1 MANYANLKSDIA
13 GVIRTNNNEE
23 ITGDILQEQL
33 FNMVGELGAGYQYM
47 GIAIP
52 TTNPGSPDAN
62 VFYIA
67 STAGTYTNFGG
78 AVVADGEVAVLKYNG
93 TWTKEVS
100 GAATAAQVTQ
110 LGREVEGETIVNSTS
125 ANGVKRLLT
134 TALPAGA
141 TITSVTGLD
150 SASNRAIILYEDSQ
164 DATGLKILVN
174 SDLPVTLAK
183 AYTYWQAYQSG
194 SPTCVMTATVPG
206 MIDKVDDLQDSV
218 DEIEQDID
226 TLHDKD
232 VLIDD
237 EIAKIKGSINAQ
249 MDFSS
254 GSVAQYANRW
264 IPYDFIA
271 GRIYGFNILTEDATI
286 NTYFS
291 LRDTNGSTI
300 DGQNNIGTGKGAR
313 SFSFECTANAPRLY
327 MSYAAS
333 GPSIVYQ
340 IQVQDLSALSLVS
353 LDKRVEELETDIAEI
368 QGTTDIVLGE
378 SVDISGSANFQT
390 RGFYIRGDLQLIESE
405 YWRMSDPVLVKSGQ
419 TLKMRARG
427 TGTKTFG
434 FIGIDSAVPIT
445 SILDVRDLSVIDETR
460 FAEQDQFVD
469 FSWTAVEDTYVII
482 QYYVLD
488 SVTLGYEPINDRVVN
503 VEKTINDINEK
514 LEQEGDLMEEW
525 VKEEI
530 SLLVYKLRS
539 LSKDN
544 LVIFAFNTDQHY
556 TQAENGTDVNPAI
569 IRGLKSIPELAKLSP
584 LNLVVLGGDEAG
596 YGGNADNTLQGVADD
611 VAQVVKAGYTSLCP
625 VVAMS
630 GNHDAYQN
638 VGTENSDGY
647 QEFNWKTRG
656 NVARKE
662 LDWSGIRSTN
672 SWYDDNIQRVRFVFL
687 DYYSVNQ
694 GTELADC
701 IDSALGDNK
710 LKNSDWQVLIF
721 SHNVISAAGTNV
733 TAPMSASVWTQI
745 LGYITQG
752 VNIVA
757 CINGHAHNITQGVK
771 DGVLM
776 IAVNQ
781 ALPVTNPSSPAID
794 PSFDGNTYTN
804 VLESAKETAYQ
815 VFAFDR
821 TNNKLYVF
829 QYGAGTDRVFNTTP
843 GSRGIELDVLSG
855 VVSSSETIAGGAIKA
870 TNHNTE
876 YSVTL
881 DATGAYS
888 FPYLCPGLAW
898 QIDVALPGG
907 GTASQTYNSATGAHT
922 LNISI

>member
-1 MANYANLKSDIA
+1 MSNYNSLKTTIDANIKQN
-13 GVIRTNNNEE
+13 GNQE
-23 ITGDILQEQL
+23 ITGQILNSVLNQ
-33 FNMVGELGAGYQYM
+33 MVTTLGAGYQFA
-47 GIAIP
+47 GVATIA
-52 TTNPGSPDAN
+52 TNPGSPDAK

-67 STAGTYTNFGG
+67 NGKGTYEKFGG
-78 AVVADGEVAVLKYNG
+78 INVTEDEVVVLYWDTAWHKVATGIASQEKLS
-93 TWTKEVS
+93 ELR
-100 GAATAAQVTQ
+100 Q
-110 LGREVEGETIVNSTS
+110 EVEGETIVNSTS
-125 ANGVKRLLT
+125 ADGVKKLLT

-150 SASNRAIILYEDSQ
+150 SNPNRFIILYEDSQ
-164 DATGLKILVN
+164 DATGLRILVN
-174 SDLPVTLAK
+174 SDLPVTLTK
-183 AYTYWQAYQSG
+183 AYPYWQAYQPD
-194 SPTCVMTATVPG
+194 SPTCIMTATVPG
-206 MIDKVDDLQDSV
+206 MIDKVDDLQYSVDDLQYSV
-218 DEIEQDID
+218 DEIEKDI
-226 TLHDKD
+226 
-232 VLIDD
+232 
-237 EIAKIKGSINAQ
+237 EKIKGSINAQ

-254 GSVAQYANRW
+254 GSVAQYTNRW

-271 GRIYGFNILTEDATI
+271 GRTYRFNILTEDATI

-291 LRDTNGSTI
+291 LRDTNGSVI
-300 DGQNNIGTGKGAR
+300 NGQNNIGMGKGAR

-353 LDKRVEELETDIAEI
+353 LDKRVEELEPDV

-378 SVDISGSANFQT
+378 SVDISKSANFQT
-390 RGFYIRGDLQLIESE
+390 RGFFISRDLQLIDSQ
-405 YWRMSDPVLVKSGQ
+405 YWLMSDPVLVKSGQ
-419 TLKMRARG
+419 TLKMMAYG
-427 TGTKTFG
+427 TGTITFG

-445 SILDVRDLSVIDETR
+445 SILDVRNLSVIDETR
-460 FAEQDQFVD
+460 FAEQGQFVD

-488 SVTLGYEPINDRVVN
+488 SVTLGYEPINDRIVDVVRSM
-503 VEKTINDINEK
+503 ND
-514 LEQEGDLMEEW
+514 LEGKIEQIEQDEERMEEW

-530 SLLVYKLRS
+530 SLLVYKLRA
-539 LSKDN
+539 LSKN
-544 LVIFAFNTDQHY
+544 KLLVFAFNTDQHFS
-556 TQAENGTDVNPAI
+556 QSASANESNKAI
-569 IRGLKSIPELAKLSP
+569 MRGLKSIPAIARDFP
-584 LNLVVLGGDEAG
+584 LDLVVLGGDEAG
-596 YGGNADNTLQGVADD
+596 YDGNADNTLQGIADD
-611 VAQVVKAGYTSLCP
+611 VAEVIKAGFTDLCP
-625 VVAMS
+625 FVAMS
-630 GNHDAYQN
+630 GNHDAFQN
-638 VGTENSDGY
+638 AGAENSDGY
-647 QEFNWKTRG
+647 EEFNWKTRG

-672 SWYDDNIQRVRFVFL
+672 CWYDDNIQRVRFVFL

-694 GTELADC
+694 GTELVDC

-733 TAPMSASVWTQI
+733 TAPMPASVWTQI
-745 LGYITQG
+745 SGYISSG

-776 IAVNQ
+776 IGVNQ
-781 ALPVTNPSSPAID
+781 ALPVINPSSPAID

-804 VLESAKETAYQ
+804 VLGTAKETAYQ
-815 VFAFDR
+815 IFAFDR
-821 TNNKLYVF
+821 TNNKLYAF

-855 VVSSSETIAGGAIKA
+855 VVSSSQTIAGGTIKA

-898 QIDVALPGG
+898 QIEVELPGG
-907 GTASQTYNSATGAHT
+907 QKAPQTYNSTTGAHT
-922 LNISI
+922 LNISVK

>member
-1 MANYANLKSDIA
+1 MANYETLKAAIQS
-13 GVIRTNNNEE
+13 VVKTNGNNE
-23 ITGDILQEQL
+23 ITGALLQQSL
-33 FNMVGELGAGYQYM
+33 LAMINSLGNGYQYI
-47 GIAIP
+47 GLA
-52 TTNPGSPDAN
+52 TLATKPGTPDQN

-67 STAGTYTNFGG
+67 SESGIYSNFDNL
-78 AVVADGEVAVLKYNG
+78 AVSEGEVAILKYNG
-93 TWTKEVS
+93 TWTKDVT
-100 GAATAAQVTQ
+100 GAATAEKVTALRQ
-110 LGREVEGETIVNSTS
+110 EVEGETIVNSTS
-125 ANGVKRLLT
+125 ADGVKKLLT

-150 SASNRAIILYEDSQ
+150 SASDRFIILYEDSQ
-164 DATGLKILVN
+164 DATGLRILVN
-174 SDLPVTLAK
+174 SDLPVTLTK
-183 AYTYWQAYQSG
+183 AYTYWQAYQPD
-194 SPTCVMTATVPG
+194 SPTCIMTATVPG

-218 DEIEQDID
+218 DEIEKDID

-237 EIAKIKGSINAQ
+237 KIEKIKGSINAQ

-254 GSVAQYANRW
+254 GSAAPYTNRW

-271 GRIYGFNILTEDATI
+271 GRTYRFNILTEDATI

-291 LRDTNGSTI
+291 LRDTDGGVIN
-300 DGQNNIGTGKGAR
+300 GQNNIGMGKGAR

-353 LDKRVEELETDIAEI
+353 LDKRVEELESDN
-368 QGTTDIVLGE
+368 QGITDIVLGK
-378 SVDISGSANFQT
+378 SVDISKSANFQK
-390 RGFYIRGDLQLIESE
+390 RGFFISEDLQLKNSQ
-405 YWRMSDPVLVKSGQ
+405 YWQMSDPVLVKSGQ
-419 TLKMRARG
+419 TLKMMAYG

-460 FAEQDQFVD
+460 FAEHGQFVD

-482 QYYVLD
+482 QCYILD
-488 SVTLGYEPINDRVVN
+488 SATLGYEPINDRIVDVVRSM
-503 VEKTINDINEK
+503 ND
-514 LEQEGDLMEEW
+514 LEGEIEQIEQDEERMEEW

-530 SLLVYKLRS
+530 SLLVYKLRA
-539 LSKDN
+539 LSKN
-544 LVIFAFNTDQHY
+544 KLLVFAFNTDQHFS
-556 TQAENGTDVNPAI
+556 QSASANDSNKAI
-569 IRGLKSIPELAKLSP
+569 MRGLKSIPAIARDFP
-584 LNLVVLGGDEAG
+584 LDLVVLGGDEAG
-596 YGGNADNTLQGVADD
+596 YDGNADNTLQGIADD
-611 VAQVVKAGYTSLCP
+611 VAEVIKAGFTDLCP

-630 GNHDAYQN
+630 GNHDAFQN
-638 VGTENSDGY
+638 AGAENSDGY
-647 QEFNWKTRG
+647 EEFNWKTRG

-672 SWYDDNIQRVRFVFL
+672 CWYDDNIQRVRFVFL

-694 GTELADC
+694 STELADC

-733 TAPMSASVWTQI
+733 TAPMPASVWTQI
-745 LGYITQG
+745 SGYISSG

-776 IAVNQ
+776 IGVNQ

-804 VLESAKETAYQ
+804 VLGTAKETAYQ
-815 VFAFDR
+815 IFAFDR
-821 TNNKLYVF
+821 TNNKLYAF

-855 VVSSSETIAGGAIKA
+855 VVSSSQTIAGGTIKA

-898 QIDVALPGG
+898 QIDVELPGG
-907 GTASQTYNSATGAHT
+907 QKARQTYNSATGAHT
-922 LNISI
+922 LNISV